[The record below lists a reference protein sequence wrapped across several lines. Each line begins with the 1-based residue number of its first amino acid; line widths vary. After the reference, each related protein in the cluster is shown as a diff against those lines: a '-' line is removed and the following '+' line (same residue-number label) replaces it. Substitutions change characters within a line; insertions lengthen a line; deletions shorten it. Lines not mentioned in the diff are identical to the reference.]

1 MITKYKYKDKTYSN
15 IYELSEA
22 LGQEG
27 IFIPLS
33 LSDATLADLNVTV
46 THEEE
51 PLENVKQRKIMELK
65 RQRDAAEVEPVEY
78 AGYLYDYDSKARDR
92 IAAAIIAL
100 DVQGDGAKISW
111 TTADNEDAVVTA
123 QDLRMIITSVA
134 ARSNKLHTSYRAAKA
149 QVEAASTA
157 AEVEAVAMNN

>member
-1 MITKYKYKDKTYSN
+1 MKTYTYKANSYDN
-15 IYELSEA
+15 LYDLAEA
-22 LGQEG
+22 LAHDGV
-27 IFIPLS
+27 FIPRTI
-33 LSDATLADLNVTV
+33 SDTDLEQLGVAV
-46 THEEE
+46 AEEEE
-51 PLENVKQRKIMELK
+51 PIENVKQRKIIELK

-78 AGYLYDYDSKARDR
+78 SGHLYDYDSKARDR

-123 QDLRMIITSVA
+123 QDLRMIIAAVA
-134 ARSNKLHTSYRAAKA
+134 ARSNKLHTAYRAAKA

-157 AEVEAVAMNN
+157 EEVEAVTMNN